1 MHVPPE
7 DMPYS
12 IETGRKLL
20 EELIIAFV
28 TEGERLRKEREGE
41 L

>member
-7 DMPYS
+7 DLPYS
-12 IETGRKLL
+12 IETGKQLL
-20 EELIIAFV
+20 EELVIAFV
-28 TEGERLRKEREGE
+28 TEGERLRKERRGE